1 MQISVE
7 LMDSFHTSQSLI
19 SEKINI
25 PDALRIYGRQSQL
38 GLGLGEV
45 SQRKPRFELK
55 YEIVFN

>member
-1 MQISVE
+1 
-7 LMDSFHTSQSLI
+7 MDSFNTSQSLI

-38 GLGLGEV
+38 GLSLGEV